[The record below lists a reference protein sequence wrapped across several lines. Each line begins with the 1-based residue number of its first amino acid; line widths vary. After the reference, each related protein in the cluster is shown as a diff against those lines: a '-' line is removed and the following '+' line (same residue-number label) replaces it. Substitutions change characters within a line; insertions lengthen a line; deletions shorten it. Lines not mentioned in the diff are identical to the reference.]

1 MFHGM
6 IRNDDIKAQRDSLT
20 WASAKSTLASLRLM
34 YDNMNVVDMVCT
46 QKHNKIIY
54 NIIIL

>member
-46 QKHNKIIY
+46 QKHNNIIY

>member
-1 MFHGM
+1 M

-46 QKHNKIIY
+46 QKHN
-54 NIIIL
+54 NII